1 VSGDGIRPIC
11 PFPGRP
17 ISRKTGRMDNETGA
31 AANIRALVRW
41 AITPPQSYAVYLVA
55 LVLVAGGSFYVGT
68 LKPKKP
74 IGFGPPPVSAPRN

>member
-1 VSGDGIRPIC
+1 MPLPI
-11 PFPGRP
+11 PVHLAQNQ
-17 ISRKTGRMDNETGA
+17 RMENETGA
-31 AANIRALVRW
+31 AATIRRFVKW

-55 LVLVAGGSFYVGT
+55 LFLVAGGSFYIGT